1 LFQSKPDAFDL
12 AISDMTMPLM
22 NGVALSEKLN
32 TVRFDIPVII
42 CTGHSSF
49 IDEETASEMGIA
61 AYVMKP
67 IVKRDIAKTIRQVLE
82 ARN

>member
-12 AISDMTMPLM
+12 VISDMTMPQM
-22 NGVALSEKLN
+22 NGVALSEKLK

-42 CTGHSSF
+42 CTGHSSL

-67 IVKRDIAKTIRQVLE
+67 TPMATQNPPLVAT
-82 ARN
+82 